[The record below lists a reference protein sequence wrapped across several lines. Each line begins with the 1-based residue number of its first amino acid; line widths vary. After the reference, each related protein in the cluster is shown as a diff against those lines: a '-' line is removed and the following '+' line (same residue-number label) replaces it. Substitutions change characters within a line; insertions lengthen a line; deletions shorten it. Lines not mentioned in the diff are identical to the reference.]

1 MRIIN
6 WLFVVSVALFICGI
20 GFVVAAG
27 RAARAAPPVEIATTT
42 PVATVRQIMNGIVQ
56 PAART
61 VFGAVGTIVSA
72 SGTEERAPKNAQ
84 EWEEVAD
91 SAAALIEAGNLLL
104 MGNRVVDKGDWI
116 KMSQAMITA
125 GRKALKAA
133 QARSA
138 DDVLAVG
145 EDIYVACDNCHRRYQ
160 RAM

>member
-1 MRIIN
+1 MIN

-20 GFVVAAG
+20 AFVVAAG
-27 RAARAAPPVEIATTT
+27 RAARSAPAAVEVAVTT
-42 PVATVRQIMNGIVQ
+42 PVASVRQIMNGIVQ

-61 VFGAVGTIVSA
+61 VFGAVGTIVST
-72 SGTEERAPKNAQ
+72 SGTEEIAPRTAQ
-84 EWEEVAD
+84 EWEVVAD
-91 SAAALIEAGNLLL
+91 GAAALVEAGNLLL

-138 DDVLAVG
+138 EDVLAVG
-145 EDIYVACDNCHRRYQ
+145 EDIYVSCDNCHRRYQ